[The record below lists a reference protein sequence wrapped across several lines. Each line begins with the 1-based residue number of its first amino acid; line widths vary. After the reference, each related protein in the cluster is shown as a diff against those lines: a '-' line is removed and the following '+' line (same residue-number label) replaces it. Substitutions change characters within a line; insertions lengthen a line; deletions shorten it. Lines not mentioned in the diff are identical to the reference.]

1 MYNKKFKRGAKPI
14 EDRTKIKNTPRAL
27 RFTEVE
33 NKRLEAFLEDNGISY
48 TELVKTRLKD
58 IIWGSNEILDSK

>member
-1 MYNKKFKRGAKPI
+1 MYNRKFKRGVKPI
-14 EDRTKIKNTPRAL
+14 EDRTKIKNTPKAL

-33 NKRLEAFLEDNGISY
+33 NKRLEAFLEANGITF

-58 IIWGSNEILDSK
+58 VIWGLNEMK